1 MRKAFR
7 LRNLSLLLGGLI
19 LTACAASA
27 AQTSSEETA
36 ADLTASGFLE
46 AEEIH
51 VAAETSGRVAEV
63 MVDESDQVQAGNVVV
78 RLDDALLQADRAQA
92 AAAVSV
98 ARANLA
104 RLRAGATPEELAA
117 AEAAVNEANA
127 ALKGVQ
133 GAAGSAW
140 AAAGNPQSI
149 DVQIAAADTQANL
162 ALRQID
168 LAKVQLEEARI
179 KLGWLQSI
187 SGDDRDENAIEFQQY
202 EVQILEANVRAAEA
216 QYLGAQQKLDLLN
229 EQRGRP
235 LSALAQAHAAQSRV
249 SIAQAQIELAEA
261 KFDLVKNGAL
271 LEEIRIAEAQVAA
284 AQSQV
289 DLIAAKIAQ
298 LTLIAPIDGIVAT
311 RSIQVGETAAQNV
324 PLLTIS
330 DLSAL
335 KLVVY
340 IPDPQIGLVHLGA
353 PVSISVDSEPGKTF
367 EGVVTLISRQAEF
380 TPRNVQTEED
390 RVSLVF
396 AVEIVIDNTNGV
408 LKPGMPADATITVP
422 RP

>member
-7 LRNLSLLLGGLI
+7 LQVLSLVLGGLC
-19 LTACAASA
+19 LTACTAGA
-27 AQTSSEETA
+27 AQTTAPETA
-36 ADLTASGFLE
+36 ADLVASGFLE
-46 AEEIH
+46 AEEIY
-51 VAAETSGRVAEV
+51 VTAETGGRVAEV
-63 MVDESDQVQAGNVVV
+63 LVDESDPVKAGDVVV

-92 AAAVSV
+92 SAALSV

-104 RLRAGATPEELAA
+104 SIRAGATPEELAA

-127 ALKGVQ
+127 SLKGSQ

-149 DVQIAAADTQANL
+149 DVQIAAANTQTDL

-168 LAKVQLEEARI
+168 VAKVQLEEARI
-179 KLGWLQSI
+179 KLNWLESLT
-187 SGDDRDENAIEFQQY
+187 GDDRDENAIEFQQY
-202 EVQILEANVRAAEA
+202 QVQILEANVRAAEA
-216 QYLGAQQKLDLLN
+216 QYQGAQQKLDLLN
-229 EQRGRP
+229 QQRGRP

-249 SIAQAQIELAEA
+249 AIAQAQIDLAQA

-271 LEEIRIAEAQVAA
+271 PEEIRIAEAQVAA

-289 DLIAAKIAQ
+289 DLITAQIAQ
-298 LTLIAPIDGIVAT
+298 LTLIAPIDGNVAT
-311 RSIQVGETAAQNV
+311 RSIQVGEAATPNV
-324 PLLTIS
+324 ALLTIS
-330 DLSAL
+330 DLSSL

-340 IPDPQIGLVHLGA
+340 IPDPKIGLVHPGA
-353 PVSISVDSEPGKTF
+353 PVSIAVDSEPGKTF
-367 EGVVTLISRQAEF
+367 EGVVTLIARQAEF

-396 AVEIVIDNTNGV
+396 AVEISIDNADGV
-408 LKPGMPADATITVP
+408 LKPGMPADATISVP
-422 RP
+422 QP

>member
-1 MRKAFR
+1 
-7 LRNLSLLLGGLI
+7 
-19 LTACAASA
+19 
-27 AQTSSEETA
+27 
-36 ADLTASGFLE
+36 
-46 AEEIH
+46 
-51 VAAETSGRVAEV
+51 
-63 MVDESDQVQAGNVVV
+63 V

-271 LEEIRIAEAQVAA
+271 PEEIRIAEAQVAA

-396 AVEIVIDNTNGV
+396 AVEIAIDNTNGV